1 MILQQKR
8 HLCLLAVSYVFGTV
22 LYCRRGDVW
31 WALLIV
37 LGAVL
42 SYGIATGGKRRERM
56 AVAALVLGLILT
68 AFLVCRCQDRAYERV
83 QDIVQSAPGW
93 DLSGRVYRKEIQ
105 SDRCLYYLH
114 TSYHNV
120 IVYDDTDE
128 IPIGAEVAVRGK
140 WQAFS
145 PATNE
150 GAFDFAGDYRS
161 RGIAFRVYADD
172 MTQTRA
178 PRLLFREGLYRL
190 QQRISAVFADSLNAR
205 EAGVLSQLTVGNKGL
220 MDPDVRELYQ
230 SVGISH
236 ILAISGLHISILGF
250 GVYRFLRRLRL
261 PRHACEAIGC
271 GLVLC
276 FVIMSGMGTS
286 AVRALVM
293 YLFMMGGSAI
303 GRTYDMPTAL
313 AAAALVLLI
322 PHPMNLYR
330 SGFQFSFLA
339 MAAIGMVTALI
350 RRAKERRVAA
360 EREAHPA
367 GPPPVSGD
375 ERDSRLRRVALDLR
389 ARLAFGAFLQLALL
403 PLTAWHYYEV
413 PLYAT
418 FLNLLVLP
426 LCSALL
432 GFGLAGGV
440 LGIFFP
446 QAAKWLLIPCHVILR
461 IYEGLATGVNRLP
474 GHTWITGQPSA
485 WMMLA
490 FYLAL
495 FGVCALAL
503 WRMGKEWTERGVRMA
518 LAGLLPL
525 ALLAVILFAPERQY
539 ARVDFLDVGQGDGI
553 YLTDGAGARVM
564 IDGGS
569 SSESS
574 VGQYEIEPF
583 LKSHGIRRVDVWIL
597 THGDSDHYSGL
608 LELLTDGYRID
619 RLLLAEAMPRD
630 DTWAELTAAAEA
642 NGTEVLYAQS
652 GDRIDLS
659 GGAMTCLF
667 PSADAA
673 VSESASSDA
682 NELSQVWRLEEDG
695 LSVLFTGDIGADE
708 ERLLLESGTLTDLT
722 VLKVAHH
729 GSRYSSCEEFLA
741 AVSPEYAVISCG
753 ANNIYGHP
761 APETVERLV
770 DAGCEIYQTP
780 QSGQITFYEKQ
791 GVWKLRTFTP

>member
-31 WALLIV
+31 WALLVV
-37 LGAVL
+37 LGAIL
-42 SYGIATGGKRRERM
+42 AYGIATGGKRRERM
-56 AVAALVLGLILT
+56 AVTALVLGLILT
-68 AFLVCRCQDRAYERV
+68 AFLVCRCQDRSYEQV

-150 GAFDFAGDYRS
+150 GAFDFAEDYRA

-190 QQRISAVFADSLNAR
+190 QQRISAVFADSLNER
-205 EAGVLSQLTVGNKGL
+205 EAGVLSQLTVGNKGR

-250 GVYRFLRRLRL
+250 GVYRFLRRLHL

-271 GLVLC
+271 GLVFC
-276 FVIMSGMGTS
+276 FVLMSGMGTS
-286 AVRALVM
+286 AIRALVM
-293 YLFMMGGSAI
+293 YLFMMGASAI

-339 MAAIGMVTALI
+339 MAAIGMVTALT
-350 RRAKERRVAA
+350 RRAKERREAA

-367 GPPPVSGD
+367 GMPPPGGK
-375 ERDSRLRRVALDLR
+375 ERGSRLRRVGQDLR

-446 QAAKWLLIPCHVILR
+446 QVAKWLLIPCHVILR

-474 GHTWITGQPSA
+474 GHTWITGQPSP

-503 WRMGKEWTERGVRMA
+503 FRPRGLSRWMA

-525 ALLAVILFAPERQY
+525 ALLAVILFVPERQY

-569 SSESS
+569 SSEGS

-652 GDRIDLS
+652 GDRIALS
-659 GGAMTCLF
+659 GGAMTCIF
-667 PSADAA
+667 PSADAVA
-673 VSESASSDA
+673 SESASSDA
-682 NELSQVWRLEEDG
+682 NELSQVWSLDVDG

-708 ERLLLESGTLTDLT
+708 ERLLLESGALTDRT

-729 GSRYSSCEEFLA
+729 GSKYSSCEEFLA

-770 DAGCEIYQTP
+770 EAGCEIYQTP
-780 QSGQITFYEKQ
+780 QSGQVTFYETRD
-791 GVWKLRTFTP
+791 VWKLRTFTP